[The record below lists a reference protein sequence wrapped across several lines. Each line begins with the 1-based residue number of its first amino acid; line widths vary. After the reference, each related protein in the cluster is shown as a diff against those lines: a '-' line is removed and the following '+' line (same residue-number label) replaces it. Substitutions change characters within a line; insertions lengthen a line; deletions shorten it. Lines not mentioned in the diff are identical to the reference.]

1 MSTGLS
7 SVFNIEPI
15 EVITAQSVTIV
26 EDGSEDADFIYARS
40 QTYNL
45 IAKGAEA
52 LDIAMRI
59 AKESENPRAIEVL
72 SGLLKNLSEVNKS
85 LVVLNKDKAEAKAA
99 KIGQSSGT
107 SVGTAINNQNIIF
120 AGNSKDLNKLLAE
133 HLKGN

>member
-1 MSTGLS
+1 MSAELS
-7 SVFNIEPI
+7 KIFNIEPI
-15 EVITAQSVTIV
+15 EVITSQSVTII
-26 EDGSEDADFIYARS
+26 EDGSEDADFIYART

-45 IAKGAEA
+45 IEKGTEA
-52 LDIAMRI
+52 LNIAMKI
-59 AKESENPRAIEVL
+59 CKESENPKAIEAL
-72 SGLLKNLSEVNKS
+72 SGLLKNLSEVNKA

-99 KIGQSSGT
+99 KVGQSTGT